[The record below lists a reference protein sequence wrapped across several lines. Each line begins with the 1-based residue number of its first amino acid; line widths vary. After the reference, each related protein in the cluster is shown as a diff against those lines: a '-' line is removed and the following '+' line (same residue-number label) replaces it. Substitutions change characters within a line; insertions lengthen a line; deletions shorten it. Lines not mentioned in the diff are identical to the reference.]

1 MGSGWLNVESL
12 VLGLA
17 AWVLPVIALAWRGKG
32 RMLFSIASMG
42 ACAVSLYLQ
51 ILETSSRVRLED
63 WSALMDTF
71 GAVVF
76 ASTALLVV
84 TLLLNAAVLGL
95 MMRKNRNENIKNR

>member
-1 MGSGWLNVESL
+1 MGSGWFNLGSL

-17 AWVLPVIALAWRGKG
+17 ACVLPIIALARHGRGG
-32 RMLFSIASMG
+32 MLFSTASMG

-76 ASTALLVV
+76 ASTVLLVV